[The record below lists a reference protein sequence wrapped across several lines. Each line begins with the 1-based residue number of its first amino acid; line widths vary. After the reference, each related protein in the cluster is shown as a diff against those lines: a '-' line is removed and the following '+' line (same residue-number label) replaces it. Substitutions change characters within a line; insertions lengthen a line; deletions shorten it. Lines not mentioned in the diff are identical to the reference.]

1 MSLPGKRKQ
10 NPMSVLGG
18 LFNARAS
25 SSKYT
30 QLSDFEDSSVPPNY
44 GV

>member
-10 NPMSVLGG
+10 NPISLLSG
-18 LFNARAS
+18 LFNAQAS

-44 GV
+44 GW